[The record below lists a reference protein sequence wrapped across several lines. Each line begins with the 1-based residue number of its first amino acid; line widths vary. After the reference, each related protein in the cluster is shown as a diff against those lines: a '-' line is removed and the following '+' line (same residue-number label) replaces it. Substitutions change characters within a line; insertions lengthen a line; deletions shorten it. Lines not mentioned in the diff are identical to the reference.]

1 VKKSAVRARIR
12 QLCGLGVPAE
22 LLMAQLLPTLRE
34 LIPSDSAGFAWV
46 DARGEIRNLY
56 TERLSSPVSSG
67 SDRDTTLRKSF
78 LACSEAPDG
87 IVTGCVGGDKRY
99 AAFGHDLLRPP
110 GAHHALFGIVREQS
124 AALGQI
130 CFYRTARAQAFA
142 EDERADL
149 ASVIRYV
156 AHGLTSKEVRTAG
169 DQLAFAYED
178 SEEEAMLVT
187 DASGSIR
194 FASDN
199 GLRLL
204 LLATVSE
211 ITPASLGSAV
221 GEGAARTIK
230 ALCARLEAGARGLEK
245 APSAI
250 TLDSKWGRF
259 VLRGYRLRDGSAREA
274 RIGLRIQ
281 RQVPMIL
288 RFVKAMA
295 RQPLSPQQREIALQI
310 ALGRGNAEIS
320 DRLGV
325 SLNTVAYHVKQL
337 FLRLDVHT
345 RTEAVEKIA
354 WGGVALPA

>member
-1 VKKSAVRARIR
+1 
-12 QLCGLGVPAE
+12 
-22 LLMAQLLPTLRE
+22 
-34 LIPSDSAGFAWV
+34 
-46 DARGEIRNLY
+46 
-56 TERLSSPVSSG
+56 
-67 SDRDTTLRKSF
+67 
-78 LACSEAPDG
+78 
-87 IVTGCVGGDKRY
+87 
-99 AAFGHDLLRPP
+99 
-110 GAHHALFGIVREQS
+110 
-124 AALGQI
+124 
-130 CFYRTARAQAFA
+130 
-142 EDERADL
+142 
-149 ASVIRYV
+149 
-156 AHGLTSKEVRTAG
+156 
-169 DQLAFAYED
+169 
-178 SEEEAMLVT
+178 MLVT
-187 DASGSIR
+187 DASGTIR

-211 ITPASLGSAV
+211 ITPSILKSAV
-221 GEGAARTIK
+221 GEGATRTIK

-259 VLRGYRLRDGSAREA
+259 VLRGYRLCDGRAREA

-310 ALGRGNAEIS
+310 ALGRSNAEIS

-325 SLNTVAYHVKQL
+325 TLNTVAYHVKQL

-354 WGGVALPA
+354 WGQAAVT